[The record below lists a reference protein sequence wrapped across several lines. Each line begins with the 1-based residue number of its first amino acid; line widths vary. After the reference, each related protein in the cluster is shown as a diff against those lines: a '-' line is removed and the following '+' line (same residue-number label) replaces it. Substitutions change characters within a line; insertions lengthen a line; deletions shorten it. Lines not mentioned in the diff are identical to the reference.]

1 MITSNHNQNSP
12 QKLPPIIEQTKKCY
26 KIWLAILRNFPKIER
41 FGIGAKID
49 QYFLKLLEI
58 LRLASFS
65 SIEEKIRLLSSALKI
80 IDAIRFFLQLCF
92 ESRLISAKGYS
103 VIGTLIEN
111 IGKETNGWKKYLET
125 KTSRRDL
132 HWQEEKK

>member
-1 MITSNHNQNSP
+1 M
-12 QKLPPIIEQTKKCY
+12 
-26 KIWLAILRNFPKIER
+26 
-41 FGIGAKID
+41 
-49 QYFLKLLEI
+49 EI